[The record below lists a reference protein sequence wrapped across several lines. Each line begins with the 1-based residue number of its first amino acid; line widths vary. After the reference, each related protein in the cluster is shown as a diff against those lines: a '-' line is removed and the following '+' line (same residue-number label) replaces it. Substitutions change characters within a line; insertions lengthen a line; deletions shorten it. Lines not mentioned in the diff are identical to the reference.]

1 MCATE
6 YNLGRHCGVTFAGIK
21 PASLF
26 TIKEEEKGTLKGFA
40 KKFRIKGFVFVP
52 MKALKEKRL
61 FYVYHRKHLEKILC
75 TACNRLF
82 LEKYGYVY
90 KTSTE
95 AVSILKRRLQQDSFP
110 HEIGIFLGYPL
121 EDVQGFIAEPK
132 ATSKICGYWKV
143 YHNVDEKQK
152 LFERFKMCTDCI
164 CRRMHEGQSL
174 TEIFQ
179 IKTI

>member
-40 KKFRIKGFVFVP
+40 KKFRTKGFVFVP
-52 MKALKEKRL
+52 MKVLKGKRL
-61 FYVYHRKHLEKILC
+61 FYVYHRKYLEKILC

-143 YHNVDEKQK
+143 YGDEEKALA
-152 LFERFKMCTDCI
+152 LFSKRLGLMVCI
-164 CRRMHEGQSL
+164 YLLSFR
-174 TEIFQ
+174 TED
-179 IKTI
+179 